1 MNLVLSFLQLLPL
14 KVYLMTDQELWEA
27 ALAEL
32 ELNLSEPNFQT
43 WFFQTSI
50 LKRENRLIEIGC
62 PTSYSRA
69 RLEQRHYH
77 QVKKVLDRLTKQ
89 ENELVFVV
97 DTSPKL
103 PEKPLGPLFEEK
115 RPKKGIGLYE
125 SYTFEKFVVG
135 NCNNLAHAVA
145 LAVAKKPGRA
155 YNPVFFYSGVGL
167 GKTHL
172 IQAIGNDV
180 SENHQNL
187 SVLYCTG
194 ESFTNELLDAIQSG
208 QRQKTARFR
217 EKFRKTDVLL
227 IDDIQFIAGRET
239 TQEEFFH
246 TFNALFMDKKQ
257 IVLTSDKPPRE
268 IAKLE
273 DRLSS
278 RFVGGM
284 IADIQAP
291 DLDIRAAILR
301 NKAQVLKVAVS
312 DEVIDT
318 IAKGVETNIRE
329 LEGTFHQVLTYAQ
342 TQKVELT
349 PEVVMEIL
357 GENFKKNK
365 MVTTPQKIIDTTC
378 VYYAIKQKDLKGKRR
393 LKEVVRPRQ
402 ITMYLLRDLTELPLT
417 QVGDLLGGRDHTT
430 VMHGVEKIRKLM
442 GENLQ
447 VREQVNVIKQ
457 QICG

>member
-1 MNLVLSFLQLLPL
+1 
-14 KVYLMTDQELWEA
+14 MTNEQLWEA

-32 ELNLSEPNFQT
+32 ELNISEPNFKT

-50 LKRENRLIEIGC
+50 LKRENRLVEIGC
-62 PTSYSRA
+62 PTSYSRG
-69 RLEQRHYH
+69 RLEQRHYQ
-77 QVKKVLDRLTKQ
+77 QVKKVLDRLTKE
-89 ENELVFVV
+89 ENELIFVV

-115 RPKKGIGLYE
+115 KPPKGIGLYA
-125 SYTFEKFVVG
+125 SYTFENFVVG

-145 LAVAKKPGRA
+145 LAVAKKPGQA

-172 IQAIGNDV
+172 IQAIGNEI
-180 SENHQNL
+180 STNHQNL

-208 QRQKTARFR
+208 QRQKTAKFR

-246 TFNALFMDKKQ
+246 TFNALFLDQKQ
-257 IVLTSDKPPRE
+257 IVLASDKPPRE

-278 RFVGGM
+278 RFAGGM
-284 IADIQAP
+284 IADLQTP
-291 DLDIRAAILR
+291 DIDVRVAILR
-301 NKAQVLKVAVS
+301 NKTKERKLNVP

-318 IAKGVETNIRE
+318 IAEGVETNIRE
-329 LEGTFHQVLTYAQ
+329 LEGTLNQVLTYSQ
-342 TQKVELT
+342 TQQMDLT
-349 PEVVMEIL
+349 PQTVVKIL
-357 GENFKKNK
+357 GDNF
-365 MVTTPQKIIDTTC
+365 Q
-378 VYYAIKQKDLKGKRR
+378 KQKLRVTPEKVIQTICTYYTVKPRDLRGKKRPQ
-393 LKEVVRPRQ
+393 EIVRPRQ
-402 ITMYLLRDLTELPLT
+402 IAMYLLRDLTQLPLT
-417 QVGDLLGGRDHTT
+417 QVGDILGGRDHTT
-430 VMHGVEKIRKLM
+430 VMHGVKTVEKLLQ
-442 GENLQ
+442 ENLQ
-447 VREQVNVIKQ
+447 VREQVNVVKQ